1 MINRLKK
8 YALKM
13 IGVGAL
19 LGFGLSVGPAS
30 AAEKV
35 TLKYGIFSRSIPVE
49 ALTGYAKTQQATGGL
64 ESLLRSV
71 SDDDRSALLKLL
83 NARFP
88 FGVLQVDQI
97 LKSPVGATFLKDVAG
112 ATQLPGRDEE
122 AEVKA
127 LRSAALVTAATDK
140 SLSFSGMLERY
151 PTENLTINLPA
162 LLKTLKG
169 SQALGQL
176 VQGGLQ
182 NVAPPPTNL
191 P

>member
-1 MINRLKK
+1 MNRLQK
-8 YALKM
+8 YALKI
-13 IGVGAL
+13 IGVGAI
-19 LGFGLSVGPAS
+19 LGVGLNLGPAS
-30 AAEKV
+30 AAENV
-35 TLKYGIFSRSIPVE
+35 ILKYGMFYRSVPVE
-49 ALTGYAKTQQATGGL
+49 SLTGYSKTQQATGGL
-64 ESLLRSV
+64 ASLLRSV

-97 LKSPVGATFLKDVAG
+97 LKSPVGAEFLNDVAG
-112 ATQLPGRDEE
+112 ATHLPGNDDE

-127 LRSAALVTAATDK
+127 LRSAAIVTAAADK

-151 PTENLTINLPA
+151 PTENLTINLPV

-169 SQALGQL
+169 SKALGQL